1 MSLSIVN
8 SSDDDELHLKLL
20 GFWTLSV
27 VWYCKNTTFQELDLL
42 PFSGGKVPTHLSPYV
57 R

>member
-42 PFSGGKVPTHLSPYV
+42 PFSGGKVPTHL
-57 R
+57 